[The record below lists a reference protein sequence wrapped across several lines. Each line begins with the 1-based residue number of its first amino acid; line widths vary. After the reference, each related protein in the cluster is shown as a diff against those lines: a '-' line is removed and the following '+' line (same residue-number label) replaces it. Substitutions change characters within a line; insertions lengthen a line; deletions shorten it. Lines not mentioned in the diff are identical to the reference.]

1 MQIPL
6 GPIRNDTEVAS
17 PNASRKRG
25 ATPPERAAT
34 IPNYGNG
41 ENGSGFRM
49 WLVMWLT
56 VSPYFSIE
64 AGHSGSA

>member
-6 GPIRNDTEVAS
+6 PPIRNDTQDAF
-17 PNASRKRG
+17 PNALRKPG
-25 ATPPERAAT
+25 PTSPERAAT
-34 IPNYGNG
+34 IPNYGSG